1 MRKKSI
7 LTAVFSLILSLFL
20 AISLFAVALCVYAR
34 NTLCREDLMTD
45 TLVRCGYSQQLYE
58 EILYKWENL
67 LAICG
72 VPESENSTI
81 LQVLTPEG
89 VKQDTLTYFQNS
101 YQGSGT
107 LDTQPL
113 SDNLE
118 ALVRSYAYSNNI
130 YMSSEEELDANIAD
144 LVEACMEEYHN
155 SVQVPLMPRLLSKL
169 PPLRNVL
176 MWGTLATGAAALV
189 FGVFLFFLQKK
200 RQNVLYYGGIATGT
214 NAVLILALFALAR
227 GTQLIYRLP
236 ITESALRTFLIAY
249 LERLLESF
257 LLLGLLFLGIT
268 AVLALVYFL
277 FSLLKRKSKTV

>member
-1 MRKKSI
+1 MKKKSV
-7 LTAVFSLILSLFL
+7 LTKAFSLILSLFL

-34 NTLCREDLMTD
+34 NTLCREELLTD
-45 TLVRCGYSQQLYE
+45 TLVHSGYPQQLYE

-67 LAICG
+67 LSVCG
-72 VPESENSTI
+72 VPESENGTI

-89 VKQDTLTYFQNS
+89 VKQDTLTYFENS
-101 YQGSGT
+101 YKGGGK
-107 LDTQPL
+107 LDTQTL

-144 LVEACMEEYHN
+144 LVDACMEEYYN
-155 SVQVPLMPRLLSKL
+155 SVKIPLMPRLLSKL
-169 PPLRNVL
+169 PPLRNML
-176 MWGTLATGAAALV
+176 KWGALAAGAAAAL

-200 RQNVLYYGGIATGT
+200 RFNALYYGGIATGT
-214 NAVLILALFALAR
+214 NAVLILGLYALAK
-227 GTQLIYRLP
+227 GTQLVYRLP

-257 LLLGLLFLGIT
+257 LLLGLLFLAIT
-268 AVLALVYFL
+268 AALALIYFL
-277 FSLLKRKSKTV
+277 ICRLKTVKSA

>member
-1 MRKKSI
+1 MKKKSV
-7 LTAVFSLILSLFL
+7 LTIAFSLILSLFL

-34 NTLCREDLMTD
+34 NTLCREELLAD
-45 TLVRCGYSQQLYE
+45 TLVSSGFSQQLYE

-67 LAICG
+67 LSICG
-72 VPESENSTI
+72 VPESENSKI

-89 VKQDTLTYFQNS
+89 VKQDALTYFQNA
-101 YQGSGT
+101 YNGSGA
-107 LDTQPL
+107 LDTQTL
-113 SDNLE
+113 SDNLD

-169 PPLRNVL
+169 PPLRNIL
-176 MWGTLATGAAALV
+176 KWGALVAGAAAAL
-189 FGVFLFFLQKK
+189 FGVFLFFLQ
-200 RQNVLYYGGIATGT
+200 RRRANTLYYGGIATGT
-214 NAVLILALFALAR
+214 NALLILGLYALAK
-227 GTQLIYRLP
+227 GTQLVYRLP

-257 LLLGLLFLGIT
+257 LLLGLLFLAIT
-268 AVLALVYFL
+268 AALALIYFL
-277 FSLLKRKSKTV
+277 ICRLKTVKSA